1 MMEGGIDMTDVK
13 YLKDDIRGL
22 ILEHIREHPGISFQV
37 LRSAFK
43 IPSGTLRYHLDHLV
57 KKRKIVQEKVRNQR
71 HYFSYLRWKFPQCP
85 DNISLSGSQESIL
98 DLILE
103 NPGIGRKEILAR
115 SRSDRTALTNDLKQL
130 RKHRLIKKISAE
142 GRSDG
147 YRAITRDDLKSD
159 MFRILVRKYVDNEI
173 DRETFFDMMKEL
185 EIS

>member
-1 MMEGGIDMTDVK
+1 MTDVK
-13 YLKDDIRGL
+13 YLRDDIRGL

-85 DNISLSGSQESIL
+85 DNISLNGRQEVIL

-103 NPGIGRKEILAR
+103 NPGIGRSEILNR
-115 SRSDRTALTNDLKQL
+115 SRTDRNTLTGDLKQL
-130 RKHRLIKKISAE
+130 RKYRLVRKVSTE
-142 GRSDG
+142 GGSDG
-147 YRAITRDDLKSD
+147 YRAITRDDLRSD
-159 MFRILVRKYVDNEI
+159 MFRILVRKYVDNDI
-173 DRETFFDMMKEL
+173 DREAFFDMMKEL